1 MDAITASGAACAVT
15 ASILHDI
22 RSENCNLAIWERPI
36 PHDFTALL
44 RGCPQDLR
52 FTTTLAALPEKL
64 AAELRFNRY
73 PGFDL
78 HSDFIADVAMLAQHF
93 CTALSLA
100 RFELRLEVVTTDS
113 CRKFHADY
121 VRARLITTYVGPGT
135 EWLDNADAAR
145 VARSG
150 AHGGAHGGEP
160 AHINRMTTGDVGI
173 FKGKLATQ
181 MPAIHRSPP
190 ISASAG
196 KRLLLV
202 LNPIEKAM

>member
-1 MDAITASGAACAVT
+1 MDAITASGAACAAT

-22 RSENCNLAIWERPI
+22 RSDNCNLAIWERSV
-36 PHDFTALL
+36 PHDFSAMLM
-44 RGCPQDLR
+44 GCPQDLR

-73 PGFDL
+73 AGCDL

-93 CTALSLA
+93 CAALSLA

-145 VARSG
+145 VTR
-150 AHGGAHGGEP
+150 GGEP
-160 AHINRMTTGDVGI
+160 SHINRMTVGDVGI

-190 ISASAG
+190 ISASAA